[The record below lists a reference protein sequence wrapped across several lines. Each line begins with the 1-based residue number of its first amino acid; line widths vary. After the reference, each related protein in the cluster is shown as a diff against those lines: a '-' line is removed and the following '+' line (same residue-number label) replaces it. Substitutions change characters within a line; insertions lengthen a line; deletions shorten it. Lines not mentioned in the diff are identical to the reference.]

1 MASSQMKIP
10 LSALFGASILPVKTA
25 NATPANALNGG
36 SAVFH
41 GIEIDATANTGE
53 DVYVRLANTS
63 SFLVGT
69 TKSNM
74 VIKGKKGV
82 KTTVMCKRGFTFS
95 TDISLICVKEA
106 GGGTGAVTNP
116 SGTVNVRLLVA

>member
-1 MASSQMKIP
+1 MAGSQMKIP
-10 LSALFGASILPVKTA
+10 LSSPFGTSIIPVKTA

-53 DVYVRLANTS
+53 DVYVRLANIS
-63 SFLVGT
+63 ALVVGT
-69 TKSNM
+69 TKANM

-82 KTTVMCKRGFTFS
+82 KTTVICKRGFTFS
-95 TDISLICVKEA
+95 TDISLVCVKEA
-106 GGGTGAVTNP
+106 GGGTGAITSP
-116 SGTVNVRLLVA
+116 SGTVNLRLLVA